1 MVGSRTS
8 GGWGRILRYTF
19 GAALFLFTA
28 VAVGTGVQWY
38 LWLSGFCTVF
48 IIVIG
53 RRRIFRASVT
63 RFADEIVCRYV
74 PWYEGNAYVLIA
86 ALPLLGVAFVGAG
99 LSPDYPVWLRY
110 GGFILLLGV
119 LPLIVYSLVS
129 IWRRNILRITP
140 STLFV
145 RFAAAPKDGLTEIRR
160 ELVQSITP
168 KMIPNSVNGIKSL
181 QVEIAYRP
189 VDLTGET
196 PKTVLLGL
204 YLSVQPINLLNALV
218 VWNDAATHD
227 PSELLDRIERILR
240 GQSTA
245 DV

>member
-1 MVGSRTS
+1 MVGSRAS
-8 GGWGRILRYTF
+8 GGWGRVLRYTL
-19 GAALFLFTA
+19 GAVLFLFTA
-28 VAVGTGVQWY
+28 VALGAGVQWY

-53 RRRIFRASVT
+53 RRRIFRAGIT
-63 RFADEIVCRYV
+63 RSADEIVCRYV

-86 ALPLLGVAFVGAG
+86 ALPLLGVAFIGAG
-99 LSPDYPVWLRY
+99 FSPGYPVWLQY

-119 LPLIVYSLVS
+119 MPLIVYSLVT
-129 IWRRNILRITP
+129 IWRRNVLRITP

-145 RFAAAPKDGLTEIRR
+145 RFASAPKDGLSEIRR

-168 KMIPNSVNGIKSL
+168 KMIPNAVNGIKSL
-181 QVEIAYRP
+181 QVEIDYRP
-189 VDLTGET
+189 NGFSGET
-196 PKTVLLGL
+196 SKTVLLGL
-204 YLSVQPINLLNALV
+204 YLSVQPTNLLDALV
-218 VWNDAATHD
+218 AWKDATNDD

-240 GQSTA
+240 GRSTA